1 MREYGSA
8 SCFIDR
14 KSVFLTIVQ
23 SRNLVMKIAALLLFQ
38 PQCHSCADACIV
50 DICSYVQNSQRVPA
64 YMLSRCLS
72 IDASRSPFVTIFFP
86 FFRIASFFA
95 F

>member
-1 MREYGSA
+1 
-8 SCFIDR
+8 
-14 KSVFLTIVQ
+14 
-23 SRNLVMKIAALLLFQ
+23 MKIAALLLFQ